1 LHYRLIDELPE
12 VIPVFPLAGALL
24 LPEGELPLNIF
35 EPRYLAMV
43 GDAMAGAR
51 IIGIVQPTHPLAP
64 AHEPPIYPIGCSGR
78 INDYK
83 ETDDGRF
90 LINLTGV
97 CRFSIVHELDTEEP
111 YRLVTAAYE
120 RYRDDI
126 EGNIGA
132 GIDRTALFPALRAYL
147 DAKDLSADW
156 DKIEQLP
163 EATLVTSLAMA
174 CPFAPSEKQA
184 LLEAPSLTERGR
196 LITAL
201 MEMAVLEPTESA
213 PLQ

>member
-1 LHYRLIDELPE
+1 MRYRRIDELPE
-12 VIPVFPLAGALL
+12 IIPVFPLAGTLL

-64 AHEPPIYPIGCSGR
+64 GLAPPIYPIGCAGR
-78 INDYK
+78 INAYR

-97 CRFSIVHELDTEEP
+97 CRFSIVRELEADEP
-111 YRLVTAAYE
+111 YRLVSAAYE
-120 RYRDDI
+120 RFRADV
-126 EGNIGA
+126 EGDVGA
-132 GIDRTALFPALRAYL
+132 AIDNTDLLPALRAYL
-147 DAKDLSADW
+147 DAKKLSADW
-156 DKIEQLP
+156 DTIEHLP
-163 EATLVTSLAMA
+163 GAALVTSLAMM

-184 LLEAPSLTERGR
+184 LLEAPSITERGR
-196 LITAL
+196 LVTAL
-201 MEMAVLEPTESA
+201 MEMAAREPAETS